1 MDLSSIPNIRK
12 GKYYPYEIDTKLGV
26 LQMDLRHKNHLF
38 CNFIDHEEKAKLIF
52 GHWKL
57 NIIVE
62 DLNDILLHLI
72 FIDEKVEDYK
82 KDLKNGMVQQ
92 TNG

>member
-1 MDLSSIPNIRK
+1 MSLNNVPNIRK
-12 GKYYPYEIDTKLGV
+12 GKYYVCEIDTKLGV
-26 LQMDLRHKNHLF
+26 LQMELRYKNHLF

-72 FIDEKVEDYK
+72 FIDETFEEYK
-82 KDLKNGMVQQ
+82 NKLKNGMV
-92 TNG
+92 